1 MGGLGSGGWGKKKK
15 KHRRTVESCWV
26 LDVKDLSARGCLQ
39 PGLFSTC
46 RWLDGNGGIFS
57 ISLRC
62 EAGRN
67 LYLSWRS
74 HIAGEGGAGEGGAG
88 EGGAGDGEQ
97 GGEQGDVTEIIP
109 IVYAPCRFGGSR
121 PYFLC
126 PGNNAAGCGA
136 AGCGRRVSKL
146 FLARRY
152 FLCRSCSQ
160 VVYAAKYGPQWQ
172 RASRQAAKLRQRL
185 DTTGIAVPKKPERM
199 PVHTYAR
206 LLEKL
211 LLADTQ
217 ASEASTARLLRL
229 VAWVEKR
236 RRRNI
241 RFTL

>member
-1 MGGLGSGGWGKKKK
+1 MAGFSP
-15 KHRRTVESCWV
+15 
-26 LDVKDLSARGCLQ
+26 SACAAR
-39 PGLFSTC
+39 P
-46 RWLDGNGGIFS
+46 GGIC
-57 ISLRC
+57 ISP
-62 EAGRN
+62 
-67 LYLSWRS
+67 
-74 HIAGEGGAGEGGAG
+74 GAATSLAKVVLAKAVPE
-88 EGGAGDGEQ
+88 
-97 GGEQGDVTEIIP
+97 

-185 DTTGIAVPKKPERM
+185 DTTGIAVPEKPERM

-229 VAWVEKR
+229 VAWIEKR

>member
-1 MGGLGSGGWGKKKK
+1 MGGLGSGGWGKK

-74 HIAGEGGAGEGGAG
+74 HIAG
-88 EGGAGDGEQ
+88 DGEQ
-97 GGEQGDVTEIIP
+97 REVTEIIP

-126 PGNNAAGCGA
+126 PGNNAASCGA

-185 DTTGIAVPKKPERM
+185 DTTGIAVPEKPERM